1 MVTEGNLLVG
11 QNSCK
16 NYEIRQQLLPKHFVS
31 NKYNK
36 ILVKITETS
45 GRLPLVQILCRS
57 YRENQQ
63 KVQNHAVKC
72 NIL

>member
-16 NYEIRQQLLPKHFVS
+16 NYEIRQQLLMKHIVS

-36 ILVKITETS
+36 MSVKITETS
-45 GRLPLVQILCRS
+45 DRLLLV
-57 YRENQQ
+57 
-63 KVQNHAVKC
+63 
-72 NIL
+72 

>member
-1 MVTEGNLLVG
+1 MKNVVTCWQAKKSKITLVTEGNLLVG

-36 ILVKITETS
+36 ISVKITETS
-45 GRLPLVQILCRS
+45 GRLPLV
-57 YRENQQ
+57 
-63 KVQNHAVKC
+63 
-72 NIL
+72 

>member
-16 NYEIRQQLLPKHFVS
+16 NYEIRQQLLLKHFVS

-36 ILVKITETS
+36 IPVKITETS
-45 GRLPLVQILCRS
+45 GRLPLL
-57 YRENQQ
+57 
-63 KVQNHAVKC
+63 
-72 NIL
+72 

>member
-1 MVTEGNLLVG
+1 MSKVTMVTEGSLLVG

-16 NYEIRQQLLPKHFVS
+16 NYEIRQQLLLKYYVF

-36 ILVKITETS
+36 MSVKITDRF
-45 GRLPLVQILCRS
+45 GRLLLVLILNRI

-63 KVQNHAVKC
+63 
-72 NIL
+72 